1 LDAKGR
7 QRRFKNRMVFAYVML
22 LLIPLFVGV
31 AEVAVHGFPFFVFRD
46 ADAGAGNGADLEDN
60 DVLHPA
66 AADNNADNNA
76 KPSTPKPAP
85 TPSKAN

>member
-1 LDAKGR
+1 
-7 QRRFKNRMVFAYVML
+7 MVFAYVML
-22 LLIPLFVGV
+22 LLIPLFIGV

-66 AADNNADNNA
+66 AADNNA
-76 KPSTPKPAP
+76 KPSTPKPTP
-85 TPSKAN
+85 TPTPIKAN

>member
-7 QRRFKNRMVFAYVML
+7 QRRFKNRMVFAYLML
-22 LLIPLFVGV
+22 LLIPLFIGV

-60 DVLHPA
+60 DFLHPA
-66 AADNNADNNA
+66 AADNNA